1 MRTVV
6 VIAFLLLAVDAR
18 VEPLPEDDNSP
29 LTGIF
34 GLPGIE
40 EGGAVLAAGRFRTS
54 LSVIAASHAIDEDAG
69 GERLVYDGETIR
81 ALFDIRYGLRPGL
94 EVGVELPYVSHQP
107 GRLDSLIDTWHD
119 IFGLPDGARKD
130 RPADLL
136 EFSYSDATADRLLFT
151 ERSRGIG
158 DVRVYAGLGLPS
170 TERHRRALRLSVKLP
185 TGDAE
190 RLLGSGGTDVSLGFA
205 GDVIGTEF
213 RGFYRLSVTH
223 LGEPDLL
230 ADIYREFVGQ
240 ASAGFSWSLHPRF
253 ALNAQSTLRSAIY
266 DSDIETLGEAALTL
280 TFGGTIGINDRW
292 TLALGVAEDI
302 KVNSAPDVTFN
313 VGLRYRP

>member
-1 MRTVV
+1 MRSTVV
-6 VIAFLLLAVDAR
+6 IVSLMLAAASR
-18 VEPLPEDDNSP
+18 AEPLPEDDNGP
-29 LTGIF
+29 LTGSF

-40 EGGAVLAAGRFRTS
+40 EGGSVLATGRLRTG
-54 LSVIAASHAIDEDAG
+54 LSVIAASHAIDEDVGDEA
-69 GERLVYDGETIR
+69 LIYDGETIR
-81 ALFDIRYGLRPGL
+81 TLFDVRYGVRPGL

-119 IFGLPDGARKD
+119 IFGLPDGAREG
-130 RPADLL
+130 RPTDLL
-136 EFSYSDATADRLLFT
+136 DFSYSDASGNRLQFV

-158 DVRVYAGLGLPS
+158 DVRIYAGLELAS
-170 TERHRRALRLSVKLP
+170 SERHRRALRLGVKLP

-190 RLLGSGGTDVSLGFA
+190 RLLGSGGTDFSIGLA
-205 GDVIGTEF
+205 GDIIDTEF
-213 RGFYRLSVTH
+213 HGFYRVSVSY

-230 ADIYREFVGQ
+230 ADIHRDFVGQ
-240 ASAGFSWSLHPRF
+240 ASAGFAYSLHPRF
-253 ALNAQSTLRSAIY
+253 ALNAQSTFRTAVY
-266 DSDIETLGEAALTL
+266 DSSIETLGEAALTL
-280 TFGGTIGINDRW
+280 TFGGTIGLGDKW